1 MAETPHSGTKLDSRT
16 MVNATQVPYNYK
28 TTYNSSTT
36 YLYPSKRPPDE
47 LKLEE
52 NHTIV
57 IKTRQAQAFHKT
69 FRNVTNTNTSGN
81 YMMLV
86 EDFSDY
92 FYGNTSH
99 DIFSDHNGTLDALND
114 VYEYTNCTINGTFNI
129 SCFSKGDLEPEYNLW
144 ALLLLIFPFFTLFGN
159 VLVIMSVVR
168 ERTLQT
174 VTNYFIVSLAV
185 ADLLVAVVVMPFGVY
200 YLVNSSWGLPAF
212 VCDVYIAMDVT
223 SSTSSIFNLVAIS
236 VDRYIAVTQPIKYA
250 KHKNNR
256 RVWFT
261 IVLVWLISA
270 AIGAPI
276 VLGLNDTP
284 DRNFD
289 ECLFNSQNYVIYSS
303 LGSFYIPCIMMM
315 FLYYSI
321 FKALRNRAKKQRA
334 AKKPPIAGDPTT
346 GATTAVVIENVAQTR
361 RLAETALHEDRP
373 TNTGSGSNEDDHED
387 SFDKRS
393 ADLEA
398 DADDCHVIPNDK
410 STEFMLATVAEES
423 GNSPKKNMRSQAMDP
438 NGNNDSGYAPSNLED
453 TIREHTSP
461 PGSPGLKDATVLK
474 NMGTDSSKW
483 KKNGK
488 TARVMSDSRNVSLQ
502 IHSEEDHET
511 TSQYDIRDGSSAK
524 KERKASA
531 ATARFTIYKA
541 NKASKKKREKS
552 SAKKERK
559 ATKTL
564 AIVLGVF
571 LFCWAPFFTCSVL
584 GAICDKFQLPFSPGV
599 TTFILTTW
607 LGYINSFLNPV
618 IYTIFNPEFRK
629 AFRKI
634 LKCGT

>member
-1 MAETPHSGTKLDSRT
+1 
-16 MVNATQVPYNYK
+16 
-28 TTYNSSTT
+28 
-36 YLYPSKRPPDE
+36 
-47 LKLEE
+47 
-52 NHTIV
+52 
-57 IKTRQAQAFHKT
+57 
-69 FRNVTNTNTSGN
+69 
-81 YMMLV
+81 
-86 EDFSDY
+86 
-92 FYGNTSH
+92 
-99 DIFSDHNGTLDALND
+99 
-114 VYEYTNCTINGTFNI
+114 
-129 SCFSKGDLEPEYNLW
+129 
-144 ALLLLIFPFFTLFGN
+144 
-159 VLVIMSVVR
+159 
-168 ERTLQT
+168 
-174 VTNYFIVSLAV
+174 
-185 ADLLVAVVVMPFGVY
+185 
-200 YLVNSSWGLPAF
+200 
-212 VCDVYIAMDVT
+212 MDVT

-250 KHKNNR
+250 KHKNNK

-334 AKKPPIAGDPTT
+334 AKKPPIAGDTTT
-346 GATTAVVIENVAQTR
+346 GATAAIVIENVAQTR

-393 ADLEA
+393 ADLGA
-398 DADDCHVIPNDK
+398 DADECHVIPNDK
-410 STEFMLATVAEES
+410 STEFMLATVAEET
-423 GNSPKKNMRSQAMDP
+423 GNSTKKSIKTQSTDP

-453 TIREHTSP
+453 TIREHVSP
-461 PGSPGLKDATVLK
+461 PGSPGMKDATVLK
-474 NMGTDSSKW
+474 NMACDSGKW

-488 TARVMSDSRNVSLQ
+488 TTKVMSDSRNVSLQ
-502 IHSEEDHET
+502 IHSEEEHE

-584 GAICDKFQLPFSPGV
+584 GAICDKFSLPFSPGV

>member
-1 MAETPHSGTKLDSRT
+1 MRAEIISKAQNITLTSNFNIKLPENVTVLPYYR
-16 MVNATQVPYNYK
+16 VKAT
-28 TTYNSSTT
+28 
-36 YLYPSKRPPDE
+36 YPSIRPPDPADKII
-47 LKLEE
+47 L
-52 NHTIV
+52 N
-57 IKTRQAQAFHKT
+57 TRDTVDA
-69 FRNVTNTNTSGN
+69 RNSTNETSEVLR
-81 YMMLV
+81 LV

-92 FYGNTSH
+92 FYGNSSEDVFT
-99 DIFSDHNGTLDALND
+99 HNVSLHSLND
-114 VYEYTNCTINGTFNI
+114 FYDFANCSFNGTFNI
-129 SCFSKGDLEPEYNLW
+129 SCFRQTSIQEFNLW

-200 YLVNSSWGLPAF
+200 YLVHGSWGLPAF

-270 AIGAPI
+270 TIGAPI

-315 FLYYSI
+315 FLYYNI
-321 FKALRNRAKKQRA
+321 FKALRKRAKKQRA
-334 AKKPPIAGDPTT
+334 AKKPPVCGEST
-346 GATTAVVIENVAQTR
+346 GTPAAVVIENVAQTR
-361 RLAETALHEDRP
+361 ILAETALHDDRP
-373 TNTGSGSNEDDHED
+373 TNTGSGSNEEDHED

-410 STEFMLATVAEES
+410 STDFMLSSVTEEAS
-423 GNSPKKNMRSQAMDP
+423 TPRKVKSRPSIPDP

-453 TIREHTSP
+453 TIKEHVTP
-461 PGSPGLKDATVLK
+461 PGSPGIKDATVLK
-474 NMGTDSSKW
+474 NMACDGKW

-488 TARVMSDSRNVSLQ
+488 TGKLGAEPRNVSLA
-502 IHSEEDHET
+502 IRSEDDLEASTFDL
-511 TSQYDIRDGSSAK
+511 RDGSSSK

-584 GAICDKFQLPFSPGV
+584 GAICDKFDLPFSPGV

-634 LKCGT
+634 LHCGT

>member
-1 MAETPHSGTKLDSRT
+1 
-16 MVNATQVPYNYK
+16 VN
-28 TTYNSSTT
+28 
-36 YLYPSKRPPDE
+36 
-47 LKLEE
+47 
-52 NHTIV
+52 
-57 IKTRQAQAFHKT
+57 
-69 FRNVTNTNTSGN
+69 G
-81 YMMLV
+81 
-86 EDFSDY
+86 
-92 FYGNTSH
+92 
-99 DIFSDHNGTLDALND
+99 
-114 VYEYTNCTINGTFNI
+114 
-129 SCFSKGDLEPEYNLW
+129 
-144 ALLLLIFPFFTLFGN
+144 
-159 VLVIMSVVR
+159 
-168 ERTLQT
+168 
-174 VTNYFIVSLAV
+174 
-185 ADLLVAVVVMPFGVY
+185 
-200 YLVNSSWGLPAF
+200 SWGLPAF

-261 IVLVWLISA
+261 IVLVWCISA

-321 FKALRNRAKKQRA
+321 FKALRLRAMKQRA
-334 AKKPPIAGDPTT
+334 AKKPPVPDST

-361 RLAETALHEDRP
+361 RLQETALHDDRP
-373 TNTGSGSNEDDHED
+373 TNTGSGSNEDDHDD
-387 SFDKRS
+387 STPKRR
-393 ADLEA
+393 LK
-398 DADDCHVIPNDK
+398 P
-410 STEFMLATVAEES
+410 
-423 GNSPKKNMRSQAMDP
+423 DP

-461 PGSPGLKDATVLK
+461 PG
-474 NMGTDSSKW
+474 
-483 KKNGK
+483 
-488 TARVMSDSRNVSLQ
+488 RNVSLA
-502 IHSEEDHET
+502 IRSEEDLAAST
-511 TSQYDIRDGSSAK
+511 FDLRDGSTK

-584 GAICDKFQLPFSPGV
+584 GAICDKFDLPFSPGV

-634 LKCGT
+634 LHCGT

>member
-1 MAETPHSGTKLDSRT
+1 
-16 MVNATQVPYNYK
+16 
-28 TTYNSSTT
+28 
-36 YLYPSKRPPDE
+36 
-47 LKLEE
+47 
-52 NHTIV
+52 
-57 IKTRQAQAFHKT
+57 
-69 FRNVTNTNTSGN
+69 
-81 YMMLV
+81 
-86 EDFSDY
+86 
-92 FYGNTSH
+92 
-99 DIFSDHNGTLDALND
+99 
-114 VYEYTNCTINGTFNI
+114 
-129 SCFSKGDLEPEYNLW
+129 
-144 ALLLLIFPFFTLFGN
+144 
-159 VLVIMSVVR
+159 
-168 ERTLQT
+168 
-174 VTNYFIVSLAV
+174 
-185 ADLLVAVVVMPFGVY
+185 
-200 YLVNSSWGLPAF
+200 
-212 VCDVYIAMDVT
+212 MDVT

-289 ECLFNSQNYVIYSS
+289 ECLFNSQNYIIYSS
-303 LGSFYIPCIMMM
+303 MGSFYIPCIMMM
-315 FLYYSI
+315 FLYYNI

-334 AKKPPIAGDPTT
+334 AKKPPVSGDPNT
-346 GATTAVVIENVAQTR
+346 GATTAVVIENVVQTR
-361 RLAETALHEDRP
+361 RLAETALHDDRP

-398 DADDCHVIPNDK
+398 DADECHVIPNDK
-410 STEFMLATVAEES
+410 STEFMLATVAEE
-423 GNSPKKNMRSQAMDP
+423 NANTPKKHMKSQPIPDP

-453 TIREHTSP
+453 MIREHVSP
-461 PGSPGLKDATVLK
+461 PGSPGIKDATVLK
-474 NMGTDSSKW
+474 NMGCDKW

-488 TARVMSDSRNVSLQ
+488 TEKLSETSRNVSLALR
-502 IHSEEDHET
+502 SEDDHEAST
-511 TSQYDIRDGSSAK
+511 FDLRDGSSTK

-584 GAICDKFQLPFSPGV
+584 GAFCDKFNLPFSPGV
-599 TTFILTTW
+599 TVFILTTW

-634 LKCGT
+634 LHCGT

>member
-1 MAETPHSGTKLDSRT
+1 MSRLVMNNQQNLNSG
-16 MVNATQVPYNYK
+16 VN
-28 TTYNSSTT
+28 
-36 YLYPSKRPPDE
+36 LYFLYHE
-47 LKLEE
+47 V
-52 NHTIV
+52 H
-57 IKTRQAQAFHKT
+57 
-69 FRNVTNTNTSGN
+69 G
-81 YMMLV
+81 
-86 EDFSDY
+86 
-92 FYGNTSH
+92 
-99 DIFSDHNGTLDALND
+99 
-114 VYEYTNCTINGTFNI
+114 
-129 SCFSKGDLEPEYNLW
+129 
-144 ALLLLIFPFFTLFGN
+144 
-159 VLVIMSVVR
+159 
-168 ERTLQT
+168 
-174 VTNYFIVSLAV
+174 
-185 ADLLVAVVVMPFGVY
+185 
-200 YLVNSSWGLPAF
+200 SWGLPAF
-212 VCDVYIAMDVT
+212 ICDVYIAMDVT

-250 KHKNNR
+250 KHKNNT

-261 IVLVWLISA
+261 IVLVWLVSA

-289 ECLFNSQNYVIYSS
+289 ECLFNSQNYVLYSS

-315 FLYYSI
+315 FLYYNI

-334 AKKPPIAGDPTT
+334 AKKPPVSGDTIT
-346 GATTAVVIENVAQTR
+346 GATAAVVIENVAQTR
-361 RLAETALHEDRP
+361 QLETALDDRP

-393 ADLEA
+393 VDLEA
-398 DADDCHVIPNDK
+398 DAEECHVIPNDK
-410 STEFMLATVAEES
+410 STEFMLATVPEDKIKI
-423 GNSPKKNMRSQAMDP
+423 PKKSFKSQSIPDP

-453 TIREHTSP
+453 TIREHVSP
-461 PGSPGLKDATVLK
+461 PGSPALKDATVLK
-474 NMGTDSSKW
+474 NMGCESKW

-488 TARVMSDSRNVSLQ
+488 RVDTDSRNASIAFRSDDDLRSS
-502 IHSEEDHET
+502 H
-511 TSQYDIRDGSSAK
+511 YDIRDGSTCK

-571 LFCWAPFFTCSVL
+571 LFCWTPFFTCNVL
-584 GAICDKFQLPFSPGV
+584 DAICGKFGLQFSPGV
-599 TTFILTTW
+599 TVFILNTW

-634 LKCGT
+634 LKCST

>member
-1 MAETPHSGTKLDSRT
+1 MDAPAHAAADAEF
-16 MVNATQVPYNYK
+16 A
-28 TTYNSSTT
+28 
-36 YLYPSKRPPDE
+36 
-47 LKLEE
+47 
-52 NHTIV
+52 
-57 IKTRQAQAFHKT
+57 A
-69 FRNVTNTNTSGN
+69 
-81 YMMLV
+81 LV
-86 EDFSDY
+86 RDFSDY
-92 FYGNTSH
+92 FYSNASYNEPN
-99 DIFSDHNGTLDALND
+99 ISA
-114 VYEYTNCTINGTFNI
+114 TNCSWAWNSSWCG
-129 SCFSKGDLEPEYNLW
+129 GAPEASTGRPW
-144 ALLLLIFPFFTLFGN
+144 ALLLLVFPALTLFGN
-159 VLVIMSVVR
+159 VLVIAAVRR
-168 ERTLQT
+168 ERALRSA
-174 VTNYFIVSLAV
+174 TNYFIVSLAL

-200 YLVNSSWGLPAF
+200 YLVNGSWGLPAF
-212 VCDVYIAMDVT
+212 VCDIYIAMDVT

-236 VDRYIAVTQPIKYA
+236 IDRYIAVTQPIKYA

-270 AIGAPI
+270 AIGTPV

-284 DRNFD
+284 DRNYG

-321 FKALRNRAKKQRA
+321 FKALRIRARKQRA
-334 AKKPPIAGDPTT
+334 AKKPPVPEGSQ
-346 GATTAVVIENVAQTR
+346 AVVIENVAQTR
-361 RLAETALHEDRP
+361 RLAETALDAA
-373 TNTGSGSNEDDHED
+373 TNTGSGSNEDDHD

-393 ADLEA
+393 VELE
-398 DADDCHVIPNDK
+398 DAEDCHVIPNDK
-410 STEFMLATVAEES
+410 STEFMLAAREDL
-423 GNSPKKNMRSQAMDP
+423 PKVLLKSKLKSDP
-438 NGNNDSGYAPSNLED
+438 NGNNDSGYAPSSVEPVS
-453 TIREHTSP
+453 SP
-461 PGSPGLKDATVLK
+461 PNSPAPVT
-474 NMGTDSSKW
+474 S
-483 KKNGK
+483 KNGGIEE
-488 TARVMSDSRNVSLQ
+488 SRNASLAIRSEDEPDTVSQ
-502 IHSEEDHET
+502 FGDC
-511 TSQYDIRDGSSAK
+511 K

-584 GAICDKFQLPFSPGV
+584 DAVCFKLGLPYSPGV
-599 TTFILTTW
+599 TVFMLTTW

-634 LKCGT
+634 LHCGT

>member
-1 MAETPHSGTKLDSRT
+1 
-16 MVNATQVPYNYK
+16 
-28 TTYNSSTT
+28 
-36 YLYPSKRPPDE
+36 
-47 LKLEE
+47 
-52 NHTIV
+52 
-57 IKTRQAQAFHKT
+57 
-69 FRNVTNTNTSGN
+69 
-81 YMMLV
+81 
-86 EDFSDY
+86 
-92 FYGNTSH
+92 
-99 DIFSDHNGTLDALND
+99 
-114 VYEYTNCTINGTFNI
+114 
-129 SCFSKGDLEPEYNLW
+129 
-144 ALLLLIFPFFTLFGN
+144 
-159 VLVIMSVVR
+159 
-168 ERTLQT
+168 
-174 VTNYFIVSLAV
+174 
-185 ADLLVAVVVMPFGVY
+185 
-200 YLVNSSWGLPAF
+200 
-212 VCDVYIAMDVT
+212 MDVT

-236 VDRYIAVTQPIKYA
+236 IDRYIAVTQPIKYA
-250 KHKNNR
+250 KHKNNC

-284 DRNFD
+284 DRNYD

-315 FLYYSI
+315 FLYYNI
-321 FKALRNRAKKQRA
+321 FKALRLRAKKQRE
-334 AKKPPIAGDPTT
+334 AKRPPVSEMTT
-346 GATTAVVIENVAQTR
+346 GVPTAVVIENVAQTR
-361 RLAETALHEDRP
+361 QLAETVLHDDRP

-387 SFDKRS
+387 SFDKS
-393 ADLEA
+393 ALEA
-398 DADDCHVIPNDK
+398 DVDDCHVIPNDK
-410 STEFMLATVAEES
+410 STEFMLATVKEERDGTPHRKAKPTS
-423 GNSPKKNMRSQAMDP
+423 VPDP

-453 TIREHTSP
+453 TIREHVSP
-461 PGSPGLKDATVLK
+461 PGSPGMKDATVLK
-474 NMGTDSSKW
+474 NMGCDGARW

-488 TARVMSDSRNVSLQ
+488 EPKNVSLTVQ
-502 IHSEEDHET
+502 VDEENKVSSLDL
-511 TSQYDIRDGSSAK
+511 RDAEGSK
-524 KERKASA
+524 KERKASS

-571 LFCWAPFFTCSVL
+571 LFCWTPFFTFNVIDALSV
-584 GAICDKFQLPFSPGV
+584 KFDLPFSPGV
-599 TTFILTTW
+599 TAFILTTW